1 LEAPAAPRY
10 SVRSVI
16 FQAESDMDDFIVLI
30 LPGTHAT
37 SAAATLDL
45 LSAAALLAPR
55 HGLPAPRWRVVSPL
69 PGPVGLSNG
78 LRLDAGPLPRRLPA
92 GRPTWIVP
100 GLGMTNARRAQ
111 ALLAQPAAMAAMQ
124 VLRRA
129 QRQGAC
135 VAASCSGVLLLA
147 GAGLLGGR
155 RATVAWWLAPV
166 LRALAPDCHV
176 DETRMVIEDGPVLT
190 AGAALAQ
197 VDLMLWLL
205 RRRFGQPLAEALARA
220 MLIDGRQHQSPYIEP
235 AILHAGHALLAR
247 IEAEVRARLPE
258 ATTVQALAD
267 ALAMTPRTLARQVRA
282 ASGRSPLALI
292 QSVRVASA
300 RALLEGSGLS
310 VEEVAHRVGYGDATA
325 LRRLMKRSFG
335 ATPRQVRAPA
345 IAGRDASL
353 AERAMA
359 PTRRVA

>member
-1 LEAPAAPRY
+1 
-10 SVRSVI
+10 
-16 FQAESDMDDFIVLI
+16 MDDFIVLV
-30 LPGTHAT
+30 LPGTQAI

-55 HGLPAPRWRVVSPL
+55 HGLPAPRWRVVSPV
-69 PGPVGLSNG
+69 PGPVRLSSGLV
-78 LRLDAGPLPRRLPA
+78 LEALPLPRRLPA

-100 GLGMTNARRAQ
+100 GIGVTNGRRGR
-111 ALLAQPAAMAAMQ
+111 ALLAEPPAQAAMQ
-124 VLRRA
+124 WLRRA
-129 QRQGAC
+129 EAQGAC

-147 GAGLLGGR
+147 GAGLLAGR
-155 RATVAWWLAPV
+155 RATTAWWLASL
-166 LRALAPDCHV
+166 LRELAPACSV
-176 DETRMVIEDGPVLT
+176 DEARMVIEDGNLLT

-205 RRRFGQPLAEALARA
+205 RRRFGQPLAEALARV

-247 IEAEVRARLPE
+247 IEAEVRARLPQP
-258 ATTVQALAD
+258 TSVQALAE

-292 QSVRVASA
+292 QSVRVAHA
-300 RALLEGSGLS
+300 RAMLEGSGLS

-335 ATPRQVRAPA
+335 ATPRQVRG
-345 IAGRDASL
+345 IAGRDAPR
-353 AERAMA
+353 AERALA
-359 PTRRVA
+359 PTRRGA